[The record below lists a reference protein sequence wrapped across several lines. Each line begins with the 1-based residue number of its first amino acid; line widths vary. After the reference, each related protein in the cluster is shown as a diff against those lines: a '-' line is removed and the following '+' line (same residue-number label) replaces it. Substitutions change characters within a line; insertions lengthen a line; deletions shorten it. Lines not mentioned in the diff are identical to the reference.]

1 MTPDGTHPRVRAFV
15 QVTQQI
21 ADMDCQELDCQDLD
35 CLIIGGGPAGLTAA
49 IYLSRFR
56 RNVLVVDD
64 GKSRAALIPE
74 SHNYPG
80 FPAGISGP
88 SLLDNLRR
96 QAAEYGARLEQG
108 RVDTLARDGG
118 SFIACSGALI
128 WRARRVLLAT
138 GIVDESPDL
147 PGLRDAV
154 YRGALR
160 YCPICDAYEAKDKRI
175 GALGRSETAGKKAL
189 FLRTYSR
196 DIVLLPTDDPASM
209 SPATRDTLNKA
220 GIRFPDLRV
229 VDIERDDAGIVAVLA
244 NGERIEV
251 DVIYPMLGCD
261 VRSEL
266 ATALGASSSDIGCV
280 HVDDHQRTS
289 VEGLYAAGDVVTD
302 LHQISVAT
310 GHAAI
315 AATDIHNSL
324 PRNFR

>member
-1 MTPDGTHPRVRAFV
+1 MASHATATGRWHGTQSRVPTSV
-15 QVTQQI
+15 EVTRQTS
-21 ADMDCQELDCQDLD
+21 DLD

-49 IYLSRFR
+49 IYLARFR

-64 GKSRAALIPE
+64 GNSRAALIPE

-80 FPAGISGP
+80 FPAGISGR
-88 SLLDNLRR
+88 SLLGNLRK
-96 QAAEYGARLEQG
+96 QAEEYGARLEQG
-108 RVDTLARDGG
+108 RVEALVRDAGAFVAR
-118 SFIACSGALI
+118 SGAQV
-128 WRARRVLLAT
+128 WKARRVLLAT
-138 GIVDESPDL
+138 GIIDESPDL

-160 YCPICDAYEAKDKRI
+160 YCPICDAYEAKDRRI
-175 GALGRSETAGKKAL
+175 GALGRVEIAGKKAM

-196 DIVLLPTDDPASM
+196 DVVLLPIDEPTDMAPSI
-209 SPATRDTLNKA
+209 RDALNKA
-220 GIRFPDLRV
+220 GIRFPNV
-229 VDIERDDAGIVAVLA
+229 PVIDIERDDDRIAALLA

-251 DVIYPMLGCD
+251 DVLYPMLGCD

-266 ATALGASSSDIGCV
+266 ATTLGARSNDIGCV
-280 HVDDHQRTS
+280 HVDDRQRTS
-289 VEGLYAAGDVVTD
+289 VDGLYAAGDVVTD